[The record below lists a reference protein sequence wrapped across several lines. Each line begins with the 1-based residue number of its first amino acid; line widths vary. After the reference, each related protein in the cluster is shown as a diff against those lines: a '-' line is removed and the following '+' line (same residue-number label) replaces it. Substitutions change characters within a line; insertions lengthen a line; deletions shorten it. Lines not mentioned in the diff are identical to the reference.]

1 MDYTIKAGDN
11 LTNIAKANK
20 TDVATLAK
28 LNNISNTNLIKTGA
42 TLKLPGQ
49 QTQTVTP
56 LTATPPTAPNV
67 NANTIGQVN
76 PISLPTTPAPVTPTP
91 QLSVADKAIADIMAT
106 QNTASQNAQEDIIG
120 KKLQA
125 VMGLTGETQ
134 AKADELAKLGYQQ
147 KLQDYQNLNSQILQ
161 KQAEVNQSD
170 IQLVADMRGQE
181 NRDTLLPF
189 AQMGQQKL
197 SGDAAI
203 MRALKN
209 SEIGVLNAQ
218 VLAKQGDIQLAQQTA
233 QDAVDLKYAPY
244 KEQIKQYDMMLE
256 TIQPLLSADE
266 KKQAAVQSIKSQVA
280 MKQIDALS
288 KFQSDAIAN
297 ALSNNAPQSVLNKI
311 NSATSISDITAVGGN
326 YLISKA
332 DKLDQQ
338 LKSLQIAKASQDL
351 GAGGGNLNKLLSISE
366 AKDAGVPYGTTQG
379 ELIAMGK
386 GGITKQNQA
395 QIEQAQNKLQLIND
409 IKNNTGGL
417 RGVIGP
423 NALARTGLLNF
434 NAFTGVE
441 GDFIAGVNQLT
452 NQSTLDALIGLKAQ
466 GGTLGAL
473 SEQEGKML
481 KESASKIGS
490 WAQTDK
496 NGNVTG
502 YKTTEASFKK
512 ELNNIQNLTEKA
524 LEKAG
529 GTTPVSKDTFWNN
542 VDAVLSGTDN
552 VYQQAGYDIGFK
564 K

>member
-28 LNNISNTNLIKTGA
+28 LNNISNTNLIKTGS

-56 LTATPPTAPNV
+56 LTATPPTTPNV
-67 NANTIGQVN
+67 SATSIGQVN
-76 PISLPTTPAPVTPTP
+76 PISLPSTPVPVTPTP

-106 QNTASQNAQEDIIG
+106 QNTASQNAQQDIIG
-120 KKLQA
+120 KKLQS

-170 IQLVADMRGQE
+170 VQLVADMRAQE

-197 SGDAAI
+197 QGDAAI

-266 KKQAAVQSIKSQVA
+266 KKQAAAQSIKSQVA

-326 YLISKA
+326 YLVSKA

-338 LKSLQIAKASQDL
+338 LK
-351 GAGGGNLNKLLSISE
+351 
-366 AKDAGVPYGTTQG
+366 
-379 ELIAMGK
+379 
-386 GGITKQNQA
+386 QA
-395 QIEQAQNKLQLIND
+395 QIANQYASIAKTKSETGATGKPATDTQITNAGYATRIAQANDVIDANINTLNNMGFTKFKLIESNSPLANKILSPTEQQVAQAMRSFITAKLRKESGAAISPTEFAD
-409 IKNNTGGL
+409 
-417 RGVIGP
+417 
-423 NALARTGLLNF
+423 ARTTYF
-434 NAFTGVE
+434 PQY
-441 GDFIAGVNQLT
+441 GDSPEVLAQKKAT
-452 NQSTLDALIGLKAQ
+452 RDAVLQ
-466 GGTLGAL
+466 
-473 SEQEGKML
+473 
-481 KESASKIGS
+481 
-490 WAQTDK
+490 
-496 NGNVTG
+496 
-502 YKTTEASFKK
+502 
-512 ELNNIQNLTEKA
+512 NNIQG
-524 LEKAG
+524 AG
-529 GTTPVSKDTFWNN
+529 TAYTQDKISSYLDT
-542 VDAVLSGTDN
+542 VTQVTSGGNSINDYLN
-552 VYQQAGYDIGFK
+552 SLPK
-564 K
+564 